1 MSKNSPVVVT
11 PVVNTASTESAIESK
26 EQLVARLLAEV
37 EALKAQ
43 NEALTKAKVA
53 GLSYKVSEK
62 GALSVYGMGRFPVTL
77 YRSQWETLFA
87 NREGI
92 EAFLKSNAHLLST
105 KEDRE
110 ERENE
115 RKANERLDRAA
126 KFQTTTDAKG
136 RTVITPKVG

>member
-1 MSKNSPVVVT
+1 MSKTN
-11 PVVNTASTESAIESK
+11 PVVNPPAVATVTVTPE
-26 EQLVARLLAEV
+26 EQAKMVADLLAQV

-43 NEALTKAKVA
+43 NEALVKAKVA

-77 YRSQWETLFA
+77 YKSQWETLFA

-126 KFQTTTDAKG
+126 KFQTTTDDKG
-136 RTVITPKVG
+136 RTVVTPKVG